1 VKTEGFFV
9 PFSKKGVNNT
19 GRRIFKGME
28 NGDKSKDFLRFQ
40 VNRKVTNLYKNFLF
54 MVEDLYNSGDLDEE
68 SFQRI
73 RKRILDYGNDT
84 IREIEEN
91 LDNFEFKLK

>member
-1 VKTEGFFV
+1 M
-9 PFSKKGVNNT
+9 PFYKKGVNNT
-19 GRRIFKGME
+19 GRRILKGME

-54 MVEDLYNSGDLDEE
+54 MIEDLYNSGEISEE
-68 SFQRI
+68 SFQRL
-73 RKRILDYGNDT
+73 RKRVLDYGNDT

-91 LDNFEFKLK
+91 LDSFDFKLK

>member
-1 VKTEGFFV
+1 V
-9 PFSKKGVNNT
+9 PFSKKRVINT
-19 GRRIFKGME
+19 GRRILKGME

-54 MVEDLYNSGDLDEE
+54 MVEDLYNSGEISEE
-68 SFQRI
+68 SFQRL

>member
-1 VKTEGFFV
+1 V
-9 PFSKKGVNNT
+9 PSSKKRVINT
-19 GRRIFKGME
+19 GRRILKGME

-54 MVEDLYNSGDLDEE
+54 MVEDLYNSGEISEE
-68 SFQRI
+68 SFQRL

>member
-1 VKTEGFFV
+1 
-9 PFSKKGVNNT
+9 
-19 GRRIFKGME
+19 ME

-54 MVEDLYNSGDLDEE
+54 MVEDLYNNREIDEE
-68 SFQRI
+68 TFQRI

-91 LDNFEFKLK
+91 LDNFDIELKL

>member
-1 VKTEGFFV
+1 
-9 PFSKKGVNNT
+9 
-19 GRRIFKGME
+19 ME
-28 NGDKSKDFLRFQ
+28 NGDKSRDFLRFQ

-54 MVEDLYNSGDLDEE
+54 MVEDLYNSGEISEE
-68 SFQRI
+68 NFQRL

-91 LDNFEFKLK
+91 LDNFDFKLK

>member
-1 VKTEGFFV
+1 V
-9 PFSKKGVNNT
+9 PFSKKRVINT
-19 GRRIFKGME
+19 GRRNFKGME

-54 MVEDLYNSGDLDEE
+54 MVEDLYNSGEIDEE
-68 SFQRI
+68 NFQRL

-91 LDNFEFKLK
+91 LDSFEFKLK

>member
-1 VKTEGFFV
+1 M
-9 PFSKKGVNNT
+9 PSSKKCVINI
-19 GRRIFKGME
+19 GRRILKGME

-54 MVEDLYNSGDLDEE
+54 MVEDLHNSGEIEEE
-68 SFQRI
+68 SFQRL

-91 LDNFEFKLK
+91 LDSFDLG

>member
-1 VKTEGFFV
+1 VS
-9 PFSKKGVNNT
+9 FSKKCVINT
-19 GRRIFKGME
+19 GRRILKGME
-28 NGDKSKDFLRFQ
+28 HGDKSKDFLRFQ

-54 MVEDLYNSGDLDEE
+54 MVEDLHDSGEISEE
-68 SFQRI
+68 SFQRL
-73 RKRILDYGNDT
+73 RKRVLDYGNDT

>member
-1 VKTEGFFV
+1 
-9 PFSKKGVNNT
+9 
-19 GRRIFKGME
+19 ME

-54 MVEDLYNSGDLDEE
+54 MVEDLYNSGEISEE
-68 SFQRI
+68 SFQRL

-91 LDNFEFKLK
+91 LDSFDFKLK